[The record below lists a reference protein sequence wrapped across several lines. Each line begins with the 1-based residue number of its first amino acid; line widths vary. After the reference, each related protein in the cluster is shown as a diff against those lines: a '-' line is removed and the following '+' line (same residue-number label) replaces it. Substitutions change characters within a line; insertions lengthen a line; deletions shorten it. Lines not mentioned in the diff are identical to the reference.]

1 MFIKRITVNRLG
13 GLMHFRARYFRK
25 GLGLQDSKEEV
36 YKERLTKKKNN
47 KKQKKKKKKKKTIKK
62 KQKKKKRFLSPY
74 GKVQP

>member
-36 YKERLTKKKNN
+36 YKESIT
-47 KKQKKKKKKKKTIKK
+47 KKKKKTIKK
-62 KQKKKKRFLSPY
+62 KTKKKKTFPFHLR
-74 GKVQP
+74 